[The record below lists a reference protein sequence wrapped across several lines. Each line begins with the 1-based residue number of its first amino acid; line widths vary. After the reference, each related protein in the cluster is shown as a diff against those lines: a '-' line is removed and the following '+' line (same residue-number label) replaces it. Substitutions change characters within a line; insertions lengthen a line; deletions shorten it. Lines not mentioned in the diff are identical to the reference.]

1 LATAHIEEKLKNLP
15 AAPGCY
21 LMKDA
26 AGTVIYVGKAA
37 VLRERVRS
45 YFRSPEQLSPKNRG
59 LVAHVADIEVI
70 RLNSELEAF
79 LTENDLIKKYRPK
92 YNILLRDDKQFPY
105 IKITNEPF
113 PRAIVVRRVEKDGAR
128 YFGPYASAQSMN
140 TTLDLLRK
148 LFAYRTCQLN
158 IVPEK
163 VELKAQRLATA
174 RADAEAALPSPS
186 RANHFLAPPTVD
198 GHAAE
203 THPSANDRACL
214 DYYIHRCL
222 GPCIGAVNQEEY
234 GETIKGIVG
243 FLEGRHEPIL
253 RHLEMQMDQAAEEL
267 NFERA
272 AILRDQ
278 IRAVQR
284 ISERQ
289 RVVVPGGKDQDVI
302 GTARVEDE
310 MCVQIFH
317 VREGHMVGK
326 DTFTLDGVADVEDDV
341 ALSAFLRQ
349 YYSEA
354 ISLPEEVLLPTPPD
368 TPEVLRE
375 WLSELRGKRVALEA
389 PKIGDKRRLVEMVIK
404 NAVEA
409 AEERRLKFLTNE
421 QRITQALGQLREAL
435 DLTGLPRRIECYDIS
450 NIQGTSAVGSMVV
463 FEEGKPRTSSYRRFR
478 IKTVEGSDDFA
489 MMSEMLRRRLK
500 RAGEWDPAVAASPSP
515 ADDQAAGAD
524 ASALLAGDPTPLGG
538 AEPRAAAPPPER
550 TLNGASEQ
558 PVVPDVAEGD
568 GDEEAGAAPSDWR
581 RRPDLIIVDG
591 GKGQLNAAL
600 AVLRELR
607 VTDQPIVGL
616 AKQQE
621 EMFLPG
627 RRDSIM
633 LPRDSQGLFLL
644 QRIRDEAH
652 RFAITYHRNV
662 RGKKA
667 IVSDLD
673 SIHGVGGRR
682 KKALLQRFGSVPQI
696 RKASTEE
703 IAAVE
708 GIGPR
713 LASQIKAQL
722 GG

>member
-59 LVAHVADIEVI
+59 LVAHIADIEVI

-203 THPSANDRACL
+203 THPNANDRACL

-222 GPCIGAVNQEEY
+222 GPCIGAVSQEEY
-234 GETIKGIVG
+234 GETIKGIVQ

-253 RHLEMQMDQAAEEL
+253 RRLETQMDQAAETL

-272 AILRDQ
+272 AIVRDQ

-341 ALSAFLRQ
+341 ALTAFVRQ

-354 ISLPEEVLLPTPPD
+354 TSLPEEVLLPTPPD
-368 TPEVLRE
+368 NPEVLRE

-435 DLTGLPRRIECYDIS
+435 DLPGLPRRIECYDIS

-463 FEEGKPRTSSYRRFR
+463 FEEGKPRTASYRRFR

-489 MMSEMLRRRLK
+489 MMAEMLRRRLK
-500 RAGEWDPAVAASPSP
+500 RAGEWGPAGSSVPSL
-515 ADDQAAGAD
+515 DGDQALPGDPGPVAFPGAD
-524 ASALLAGDPTPLGG
+524 A
-538 AEPRAAAPPPER
+538 PPVDQSVH
-550 TLNGASEQ
+550 GASE
-558 PVVPDVAEGD
+558 PVAADEAE
-568 GDEEAGAAPSDWR
+568 GDEEAGAAASDWR

-591 GKGQLNAAL
+591 GKGQLSAAL

-607 VTDQPIVGL
+607 VADQPIVGL

-696 RKASTEE
+696 RKASAEE

-713 LASQIKAQL
+713 LATQIKAQL